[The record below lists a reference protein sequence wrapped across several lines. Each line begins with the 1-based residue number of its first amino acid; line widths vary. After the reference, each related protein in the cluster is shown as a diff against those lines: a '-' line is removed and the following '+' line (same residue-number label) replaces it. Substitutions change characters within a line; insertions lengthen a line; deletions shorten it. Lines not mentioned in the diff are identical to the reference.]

1 MWSNERVSRR
11 AARKLRQFFRRHTTR
26 KRDAPAH
33 MRTVMSQETGIP
45 YVLVSNCAQ
54 VPEKPQQQAPIAVKR
69 MPRPTWPALEEDC
82 CEDMRWPFDESQYT
96 KAPGYEGLWRLLQQH
111 EQVARGLKEANV
123 T

>member
-11 AARKLRQFFRRHTTR
+11 AARKLHQFFRRHTTR

-82 CEDMRWPFDESQYT
+82 CEDMRMAFRRISVHQSP
-96 KAPGYEGLWRLLQQH
+96 R
-111 EQVARGLKEANV
+111 VRGLVAIIA
-123 T
+123 TA